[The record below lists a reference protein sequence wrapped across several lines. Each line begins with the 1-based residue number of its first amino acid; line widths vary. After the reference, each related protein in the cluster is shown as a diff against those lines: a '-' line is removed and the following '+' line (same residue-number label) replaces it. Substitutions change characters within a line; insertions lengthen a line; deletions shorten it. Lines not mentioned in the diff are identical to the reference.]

1 MSLIDELKKFIPDEI
16 IGSSNVAET
25 AEMVMLDIAY
35 SPVVE
40 GVVNEEILPFN
51 IPIPVKVIERG
62 DGRYEIRRTDPP
74 DFRILSE
81 AEIKRMR
88 ARFLLLKAYY
98 ADKMD
103 MLSYSEKQ
111 TVIALYFNG
120 SFLDIKK
127 MFQSAEETGKQ

>member
-1 MSLIDELKKFIPDEI
+1 MSLLDELKKFIPDEI
-16 IGSSNVAET
+16 IGGSNVAET
-25 AEMVMLDIAY
+25 AEIVMLDIAY

-40 GVVNEEILPFN
+40 NVVNEELLPFN
-51 IPIPVKVIERG
+51 IPIPVKVLDRG
-62 DGRYEIRRTDPP
+62 DGRYEIRRTNPP

-98 ADKMD
+98 ADNMD
-103 MLSYSEKQ
+103 MLSYPDRQ
-111 TVIALYFNG
+111 TVISLYFNG

-127 MFQSAEETGKQ
+127 MFSQKGDENG

>member
-1 MSLIDELKKFIPDEI
+1 MSLLDELKKFIPDEI
-16 IGSSNVAET
+16 IDGSNVADT
-25 AEMVMLDIAY
+25 AEIVMLDIAY

-40 GVVNEEILPFN
+40 GVVDEERLPFS
-51 IPIPVKVIERG
+51 IPIPVKVTDRG

-74 DFRILSE
+74 DFRILNE
-81 AEIKRMR
+81 AEIKVMR
-88 ARFLLLKAYY
+88 ARFLLLKGYY

-103 MLSYSEKQ
+103 MLSYSGKQ

-127 MFQSAEETGKQ
+127 MFKSRE